1 MMRKVLSLSIL
12 LAFVISACGT
22 KDEIIKLEKDTLAYQ
37 LAKELSSKLPYLDP
51 DQNNSLVTTKEFTI
65 TTGEVIQSIHDNSGN
80 RTNQLKNMDPNRLK
94 GIILQTTQ
102 RMVEQKL
109 VLKEAKKAKFTV
121 PQAVL
126 DSLINLQYS
135 HAGGEEKFIEM
146 IQQSGANIE
155 TVKKDMRNFFIFDR
169 YLDQALANQTDVSE
183 EEIASVRHILLMTR
197 GKSDTEK
204 EEIRNKMEGILN
216 RAKAGEDFAEL
227 ATEYTEDPGSKNTG
241 GLYENFPRGQM
252 VQPFEDAAFSVP
264 VGEISDIVET
274 QYGYHILKIVA
285 RNKFKS
291 LEQPNPQLEQ
301 QLKSRKKQQAYQDY
315 LTKLKEEY
323 EYKEVTF

>member
-1 MMRKVLSLSIL
+1 MRKVLSLSIL

-22 KDEIIKLEKDTLAYQ
+22 KDEVIKLEKDTPAYQ

-51 DQNNSLVTTKEFTI
+51 DQNNPLITTNEFTF
-65 TTGEVIQSIHDNSGN
+65 TTGEVIQSMHDNSGN

-109 VLKEAKKAKFTV
+109 VLREAKKAKFVV
-121 PQAVL
+121 PQTEL

-135 HAGGEEKFIEM
+135 QAGGEEKFVEM

-155 TVKKDMRNFFIFDR
+155 TVKKDMRNFFITDR
-169 YLDQALANQTDVSE
+169 YLDISLGDQIDISE

-197 GKSDTEK
+197 GKSDAEK
-204 EEIRNKMEGILN
+204 QEIRAKMEGILN

-227 ATEYTEDPGSKNTG
+227 AKEYTEDPGSKNNG

-252 VQPFEDAAFSVP
+252 VKSFEDAAFSVP
-264 VGEISDIVET
+264 VGEISEIVET

-285 RNKFKS
+285 RDKFKS

-323 EYKEVTF
+323 DYKEVTF

>member
-1 MMRKVLSLSIL
+1 MRRLFIL
-12 LAFVISACGT
+12 LLLVAFFISYCGK
-22 KDEIIKLEKDTLAYQ
+22 KDEIIKLEKDTPAYQ
-37 LAKELSSKLPYLDP
+37 LAKELSSTVPYLDP
-51 DQNNSLVTTKEFTI
+51 DQNNPLVTTKEFTI
-65 TTGEVIQSIHDNSGN
+65 TTGEVIQSMHDNSGN

-109 VLKEAKKAKFTV
+109 VLREAKKAKFVV
-121 PQAVL
+121 PQAEL

-135 HAGGEEKFIEM
+135 QAGGEEKFIEM

-155 TVKKDMRNFFIFDR
+155 TVKKDMRNFFITDR
-169 YLDQALANQTDVSE
+169 YLDISLGDQIDISE

-204 EEIRNKMEGILN
+204 QEIRAKMEGILN

-227 ATEYTEDPGSKNTG
+227 AKEYTEDPGSKNNG

-252 VQPFEDAAFSVP
+252 VKSFEDAAFSVP
-264 VGEISDIVET
+264 VGEISEIVET

-285 RNKFKS
+285 RDKFKS

-323 EYKEVTF
+323 DYKEVTF